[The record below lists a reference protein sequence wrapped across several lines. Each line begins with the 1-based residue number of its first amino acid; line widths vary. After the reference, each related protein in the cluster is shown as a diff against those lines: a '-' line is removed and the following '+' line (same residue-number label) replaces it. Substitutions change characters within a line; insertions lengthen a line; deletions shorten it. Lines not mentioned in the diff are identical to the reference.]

1 MSCRFCKALWR
12 HHENNLKT
20 SSEVAWPRRIYLSW
34 SRSVRQD
41 ECLQRQLKQF
51 NCYTKKWV
59 CISGFLAY
67 RKFWRSTV
75 FKTTHFSFS
84 IVIILNIVT
93 SSSNCYCHQNDN
105 EFLREHMRECCL
117 CKNWLYSKKEKG
129 VRYLSSVTQYTDTPH
144 APHPKKQK
152 AKTKQNKKQPKTN
165 KQTNNKKIGNGRKA
179 WNGLIHQAY
188 NILKDIPFWSICQP
202 EPYTILKYMP
212 YTKHIHLSLESSLFL
227 AEIFPNLAKF

>member
-1 MSCRFCKALWR
+1 MNTSWR
-12 HHENNLKT
+12 SIDEVLTTTNLKRYLEDVLTFLQGVMKT
-20 SSEVAWPRRIYLSW
+20 SRKQFEDVFW
-34 SRSVRQD
+34 SRMTKENIFVLIKKCSSRRMFA
-41 ECLQRQLKQF
+41 ETELKQF

-93 SSSNCYCHQNDN
+93 SSSNCFCHQNDN

-129 VRYLSSVTQYTDTPH
+129 VRYLSSVTQFTNTPPYPPPPPQKKNK
-144 APHPKKQK
+144 AKQK
-152 AKTKQNKKQPKTN
+152 TNPKQTN
-165 KQTNNKKIGNGRKA
+165 KQTIKK
-179 WNGLIHQAY
+179 
-188 NILKDIPFWSICQP
+188 
-202 EPYTILKYMP
+202 
-212 YTKHIHLSLESSLFL
+212 
-227 AEIFPNLAKF
+227 

>member
-1 MSCRFCKALWR
+1 MSWRFCKALWR

-165 KQTNNKKIGNGRKA
+165 KQTNK
-179 WNGLIHQAY
+179 Q
-188 NILKDIPFWSICQP
+188 
-202 EPYTILKYMP
+202 
-212 YTKHIHLSLESSLFL
+212 
-227 AEIFPNLAKF
+227 